1 MPIRIVVLDG
11 YTLNPGDNPWTP
23 IERLGQ
29 LTVHDYTP
37 DDQVVAQARGCQI
50 VITNKAALSAAT
62 IAELPDLKL
71 IAVTATGYN
80 IVDIVAAGQ
89 RGIPVCN
96 VPEYGTDSVAQYTF
110 ALLLELC
117 HHVGLHDQAV
127 KAGEWTRQRDFCF
140 WKTPLVELAGK
151 SMGIVGFGRIGRR
164 VGQIAHALGMQVL
177 AFDLD
182 SRTEPGYQPFAFR
195 SIEQLFAEADVVSM
209 HCPLTPQNRR
219 MVNASL
225 LSRMKRSAF
234 FINTA
239 RGQLVNERDLADA
252 LNRGDLAGAAV
263 DVVSEEPIRA
273 DNPLLGARNIIITP
287 HIAWAALEPR
297 RRIIDATARNI
308 EAFLQ
313 GRPINVVNSAC
324 LSPRPT
330 A

>member
-1 MPIRIVVLDG
+1 MRIVVLDG

-23 IERLGQ
+23 IERLGR
-29 LTVHDYTP
+29 LAVHDHTP
-37 DDQVVAQARGCQI
+37 DDQVVAQARGHEI
-50 VITNKAALSAAT
+50 VITNKAALSART
-62 IAELPDLKL
+62 IAELPEMKF

-89 RGIPVCN
+89 RGIPVSN

-151 SMGIVGFGRIGRR
+151 TMGIVGFGRIGMR
-164 VGQIAHALGMQVL
+164 VGQIAHALGMRVL
-177 AFDLD
+177 AFDPV

-195 SIEQLFAEADVVSM
+195 SIEQLFAEADVVTM
-209 HCPLTPQNRR
+209 HCPLTPQNHG

-239 RGQLVNERDLADA
+239 RGQLVNEHDLAEA

-263 DVVSEEPIRA
+263 DVVCQEPIRP
-273 DNPLLGARNIIITP
+273 DNPLLSAKNVIITP

-297 RRIIDATARNI
+297 QRIMQTTARNI
-308 EAFLQ
+308 EAFVQ
-313 GRPINVVNSAC
+313 GKPINVVNSAY
-324 LSPRPT
+324 LSPP
-330 A
+330 AAG